1 MVRAAEKLHEKIW
14 GNDLEVILE
23 DISDHEG
30 NSWKSV
36 SKKHIDSLEMNQ
48 LGYSEKGLLVR
59 AEYNVTFDALCLK
72 AEKKYSAAV

>member
-1 MVRAAEKLHEKIW
+1 MQAAEKLHEKIW
-14 GNDLEVILE
+14 GNDLKVILE
-23 DISDHEG
+23 EILDHEG
-30 NSWKSV
+30 NTWKYV
-36 SKKHIDSLEMNQ
+36 PKKHIDSLEMNQ